1 MLKTLSELQ
10 AYFTAEDK
18 RQWVILLATSLAAG
32 VTQSMSLAVFN
43 GAVAAYGK
51 GQSNALYFPLVI
63 GLVAIVIGAGY
74 FGAIRGLVVS
84 TRMAIRLRNS
94 LLDKLGAANLLL
106 VERVGSSALHYHLMA
121 TIGNLAGAYGT
132 MLGFVTS
139 VVILACN
146 FIYLGWLSPPGL
158 AGAIIVSTIGVA
170 VHFRQ
175 ERLNLERKRHL
186 DLLTNETSARHREV
200 IEGYK
205 ELRLSSGKLR
215 DFRARIDQVNDRFL
229 DERLSVTKVSKTG
242 DLATYFF
249 QFLMILI
256 VVFLLPLYAK
266 LDAVVIMQLMTAILV
281 TVGPLSGAVGAIPGF
296 TNARIALANLRML
309 QREIEATREQPG
321 PPSDRQLETFGSL
334 ELRGIEFSFGTDGS
348 GDAFRLGPI
357 DLRINRGEV
366 VFLVGGNGSG
376 KTVLLRVLTALY
388 HPSKG
393 TILYNGAEIGPPDRQ
408 PYREQFAAVFSE
420 FHLFRELLGDAS
432 GRAESAEYWLE
443 RLGLAEKT
451 KIRNGA
457 FSSVAL
463 SAGQRKRMAFA
474 LAMLEDRALYVLD
487 EYGAEQD
494 PEQRRRFY
502 HELIPHLRQRGK
514 TVIVVTHDDAYFDCA
529 DRVVKMDFGRIVN
542 EYLPAGRAAPPAAP
556 AVAAR

>member
-1 MLKTLSELQ
+1 MLKTYSELQ

-18 RQWVILLATSLAAG
+18 RQWVILLASSLGAG
-32 VTQSMSLAVFN
+32 VAQSMSLAVFN

-51 GQSNALYFPLVI
+51 GDSNILYFPLVI
-63 GLVAIVIGAGY
+63 GLIAVAIASGY
-74 FGAIRGLVVS
+74 FGSVRGHVVS
-84 TRMAIRLRNS
+84 TRMAIRLRNT

-106 VERVGSSALHYHLMA
+106 VERVGNSALHYHLMT
-121 TIGNLAGAYGT
+121 TISNLASAYGT

-139 VVILACN
+139 AVILTCN
-146 FIYLGWLSPPGL
+146 FIYLGWLSPLGL
-158 AGAIIVSTIGVA
+158 LGAVIVATVGVA

-175 ERLNLERKRHL
+175 ERLNLDRKRRL
-186 DLLTNETSARHREV
+186 DALNNEQSARHREA

-205 ELRLSSGKLR
+205 ELRLSSRKLR
-215 DFRARIDQVNDRFL
+215 DFRARIDRVNDNSL
-229 DERLSVTKVSKTG
+229 TESLEVTRVSTAG
-242 DLATYFF
+242 ELATHFF

-256 VVFLLPLYAK
+256 VVFLLPIYTS

-281 TVGPLSGAVGAIPGF
+281 TIGPLSGAVSAIPGF
-296 TNARIALANLRML
+296 SNARIALANLRML
-309 QREIEATREQPG
+309 QREIEATLEQADM
-321 PPSDRQLETFGSL
+321 PSDRRLDAFSSL
-334 ELRGIEFSFGTDGS
+334 ELRGVEFAFPANGT

-357 DLRINRGEV
+357 DLRIERGEV

-388 HPSKG
+388 HQSKG
-393 TILYNGAEIGPPDRQ
+393 AILYNGVEVGQPDRQ
-408 PYREQFAAVFSE
+408 AYREQFAAVFSE
-420 FHLFRELLGDAS
+420 FHLFRELLGDATE
-432 GRAESAEYWLE
+432 RAESAAYWIE

-463 SAGQRKRMAFA
+463 SAGQRKRLAFA

-502 HELIPHLRQRGK
+502 HELIPHLKQRGK
-514 TVIVVTHDDAYFDCA
+514 TVIVVTHDDAYFDVA

-542 EYLPAGRAAPPAAP
+542 EHRPAGRPAAP
-556 AVAAR
+556 AMAAR